1 MEEGH
6 TLVPDNIPPDV
17 TRVNLYKN
25 QISSL
30 IAGDFSELSVCETL
44 DLSINMMSVIEPGA
58 FRGKIKQTGGEKDR
72 QTDKQTD
79 KQTNRRMKPL

>member
-6 TLVPDNIPPDV
+6 TQVPDNIPQDV

-30 IAGDFSELSVCETL
+30 RAGDFSELSVCETL
-44 DLSINMMSVIEPGA
+44 DLSINMISVIEPGA
-58 FRGKIKQTGGEKDR
+58 FRGKIR

-79 KQTNRRMKPL
+79 RRKQPL